1 MQGKQQQG
9 DGDQSNSLEAGVII
23 HVGDQGA
30 TSPDPA
36 PSTTDRHSPSAF
48 GGDAS
53 ARSSTAAGV
62 YDRHEDE

>member
-1 MQGKQQQG
+1 MQGKRPKG
-9 DGDQSNSLEAGVII
+9 DEDPSGDLEAGVII
-23 HVGDQGA
+23 HVSDQGA

-53 ARSSTAAGV
+53 ARSNTAAGI
-62 YDRHEDE
+62 YPDHEVK